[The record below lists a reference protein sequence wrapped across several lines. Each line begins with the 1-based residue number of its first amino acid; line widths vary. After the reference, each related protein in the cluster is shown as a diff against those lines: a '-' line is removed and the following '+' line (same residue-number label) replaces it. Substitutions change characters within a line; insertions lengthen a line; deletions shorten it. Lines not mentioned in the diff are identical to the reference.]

1 MKAPTGVLLIM
12 ATLFAACGPRTVA
25 VEVPRGYAAAL
36 TATPQELIDLINQ
49 RYAALNTLTVSN
61 FRVEFTGGSV
71 ERGYLKEYPSGKG
84 YLAASRPDSIYLNI
98 NNPLTSSTVVAMA
111 ASQGEFEIWVPRE
124 NKYLT
129 GKTSVRLHDKDP
141 LYSVRPDHLL
151 QGILVEPV
159 PVGDPRYRFFVEQD
173 QDNTRKY
180 YVVGVVDLAPSA
192 GALCLAR
199 KIWVD
204 RSDLRLARQRY
215 YDCGEPVS
223 VIEYSLPT
231 ELEGGLISRGI
242 SVERIPEAYRLRLEL
257 GQDAVRSNQ
266 TLKENAF
273 HIPKPPGAE
282 VVIVEGDS

>member
-1 MKAPTGVLLIM
+1 MKATTAAFLIL
-12 ATLFAACGPRTVA
+12 ATMVVGCGPRTVA
-25 VEVPRGYAAAL
+25 VDVPRGYAEAL
-36 TATPQELIDLINQ
+36 TATPDELIELINR
-49 RYAALNTLTVSN
+49 RYAALRTLTVSN

-111 ASQGEFEIWVPRE
+111 ASQGVFEIWVPRE

-129 GKTSVRLHDKDP
+129 GKTSVRLEDKDP

-159 PVGDPRYRFFVEQD
+159 PVGDPGYRFFVEQD
-173 QDNTRKY
+173 QDGSRKY
-180 YVVGVVDLAPSA
+180 YVVGVVDLRPAS
-192 GALCLAR
+192 GALCLVR

-204 RSDLRLARQRY
+204 RSNLRLARQRY

-223 VIEYSLPT
+223 LIEYSLPT
-231 ELEGGLISRGI
+231 EVEGGLISRGI

-257 GQDAVRSNQ
+257 GEDAVRFNQ

-282 VVIVEGDS
+282 VVTVEGDS